1 MAPRR
6 VRFGGRSDGR
16 NDYWPVHDDISMLAD
31 YGLLFVVAEERS
43 KRPYLPYERI
53 HLDIELVGG
62 EPSEEPAPA

>member
-1 MAPRR
+1 
-6 VRFGGRSDGR
+6 
-16 NDYWPVHDDISMLAD
+16 MLAD